1 VRWRYSVPVFKWIF
15 DMARGLRASLSPN
28 GARGEISTSGA
39 PSNAKLQ
46 QAQQQIAKQQGQI
59 RRQRQELEELRAKLA
74 ETVHGTEHPGIR
86 PENVIWILG
95 TGRSGSTWLAFMME
109 RLQSYTVWREPY
121 VGQLFGQ
128 FYDSWVGKKHFAT
141 KHFILGQRY
150 RDSWLRSLRTFVL
163 NEATVRFPAVL
174 NEGYLVIKEPNG
186 SIGAPLLLE
195 ALPESRMI
203 FLIRD
208 PRDVM
213 ASSLDAYRKGSWLY
227 ERWVEQGR
235 DPTATMFDMQGDPL
249 VEKMAGMY
257 MQNIGNTKTAYEA
270 HKGPKI
276 LVRYEE
282 LRVDTL
288 GTMKLICSTL
298 GIPVDEDELA
308 SAVEKHS
315 WENVPEK
322 DKGEG
327 KFHRK
332 ATPGGWKEDLTP
344 EQIETVERIT
354 APVLREYY
362 PVEEQSWKRY

>member
-1 VRWRYSVPVFKWIF
+1 MPVFKWIF

-39 PSNAKLQ
+39 LSNAKLQ

-74 ETVHGTEHPGIR
+74 EIVHSTENPGIR

-128 FYDSWVGKKHFAT
+128 FYDSWVGAKHFKT

-150 RDSWLRSLRTFVL
+150 RESWLRSIRTFVL

-174 NEGYLVIKEPNG
+174 DEGYLVIKEPNG

>member
-1 VRWRYSVPVFKWIF
+1 VRWRYLVPVFKRIF
-15 DMARGLRASLSPN
+15 ELARGLRASLSPN
-28 GARGEISTSGA
+28 GARGEISAAGA

-46 QAQQQIAKQQGQI
+46 QAQQRIARQQEQI

-74 ETVHGTEHPGIR
+74 ETVHGTENPGIR

-109 RLQSYTVWREPY
+109 RLKSYTVWREPY

-128 FYDSWVGKKHFAT
+128 FYDSWVGMKHFET

-150 RDSWLRSLRTFVL
+150 RESWLRSMRTFVL

-174 NEGYLVIKEPNG
+174 DEGYLVVKEPNG

-227 ERWVEQGR
+227 ERSVEKGR
-235 DPTATMFDMQGDPL
+235 GPSAMFDMQVDTL

-257 MQNIGNTKTAYEA
+257 MQNIGSTKTAYEA
-270 HKGPKI
+270 HKGPKV

-288 GTMKLICSTL
+288 GTMKHICSTL
-298 GIPVDEDELA
+298 GITVDEDELA

-315 WENVPEK
+315 WENVPEE
-322 DKGEG
+322 DKGGG

-362 PVEEQSWKRY
+362 PVEEQSWERY